1 MPPARVRSIGLAA
14 PSAGPEEGSGE
25 AEAVVSLED
34 GRGSR
39 FAVATPDRPGRWM
52 ADAGADFVF
61 RPPVLYVARFDPDSI
76 REAVDRMA
84 ADLGGY
90 WLRYYN
96 AVSAPPAK
104 PAALAAASI
113 RNIEPQAAPALCSAV
128 VEAILKDGREFS
140 IQTAT
145 PDWFTQA
152 LRSLGLRFYY
162 GSQILFVRKATAA
175 AARRAAAKMAE
186 AGERWLCLYD
196 TPRTTLP
203 KILEAFKARHP

>member
-1 MPPARVRSIGLAA
+1 MSADMPPARVRSIGLAA

-104 PAALAAASI
+104 PAA
-113 RNIEPQAAPALCSAV
+113 PALCSAV